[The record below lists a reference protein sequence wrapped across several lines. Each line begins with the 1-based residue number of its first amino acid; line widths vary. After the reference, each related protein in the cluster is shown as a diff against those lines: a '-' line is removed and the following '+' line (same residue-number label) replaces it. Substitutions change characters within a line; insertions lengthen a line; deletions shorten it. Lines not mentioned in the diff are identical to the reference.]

1 MDNLNWIKDI
11 DYRKHL
17 TDDAA
22 LIVDECGI
30 DIYIKLTA
38 IFSKTRI
45 YFSTEPILQM
55 KKDYI
60 KKHYGKQ
67 SLRELTRTLGVS
79 EEFVRR
85 AIKE

>member
-1 MDNLNWIKDI
+1 MDNLNWIKEI

-17 TDDAA
+17 NEDAV

-30 DIYIKLTA
+30 DTFIKLTS

-45 YFSTEPILQM
+45 YFSTEPILEM
-55 KKDYI
+55 KKAFI
-60 KKHYGKQ
+60 KKHLGNY
-67 SLRELTRTLGVS
+67 STREFTRILDVS

-85 AIKE
+85 VMRE